1 MQPRKILIMISQLI
15 IAHKCKKMVQ
25 PKMFRKFWITNI
37 SLLVKVF
44 NNKIKLFNFLMEK
57 LIKLHKISFN
67 NNNSNKM
74 MIFGIPIYNKIIIQI
89 FRANHIR
96 VKFLIILFNKIIT
109 WVKNNS
115 HNVKIFFIMIKTF
128 FYFI

>member
-1 MQPRKILIMISQLI
+1 MISQLI

-109 WVKNNS
+109 
-115 HNVKIFFIMIKTF
+115 
-128 FYFI
+128 